1 MSKNWG
7 LSPSTDRTG
16 LRLGRQLNNLTNQ
29 GCGGPKVMNMLKPR
43 RRELFIEALIR
54 VAGFSAIL
62 FVVLI
67 FIFLVKEGAPA
78 LWETSLA
85 NLFGQRWYPNERLFG
100 TTPLILGSLLVTGGA
115 VVIALPL
122 GLATAVFIREL
133 APNWLREILK
143 PLIEVLAGIP
153 SVVLGFL
160 GMVAV
165 APLVRETL
173 NVPTGLTAFTGS
185 LMLAYM
191 ALPTIIS
198 VAEDAIDAVPSTY
211 RDGALALGAT
221 HWQTIWRVVLPA
233 ARSGV
238 IIAVMLG
245 IGRAIGETMAV
256 MMVTGNAARIPRE
269 WNALFLPVR
278 TMTATIA
285 AEMGEVA
292 QGSTHYHV
300 LFTVGILLFLVTFL
314 INAVASTVII
324 KGGPRRG
331 GRLMG

>member
-1 MSKNWG
+1 MRN
-7 LSPSTDRTG
+7 
-16 LRLGRQLNNLTNQ
+16 
-29 GCGGPKVMNMLKPR
+29 
-43 RRELFIEALIR
+43 REFVVETVIR
-54 VAGFSAIL
+54 VAGFSAIF
-62 FVVLI
+62 FVILI
-67 FIFLVKEGAPA
+67 FLFLMREGAPA
-78 LWETSLA
+78 FWEISPD
-85 NLFGQRWYPNERLFG
+85 NFFGERWYPNEDLFG
-100 TTPLILGSLLVTGGA
+100 TLPLIMGSLLVTLGA

-122 GLATAVFIREL
+122 GLATAIFIREL
-133 APNWLREILK
+133 APDWLREILK
-143 PLIEVLAGIP
+143 PLVEILAGIP

-165 APLVRETL
+165 SPLVREWL

-191 ALPTIIS
+191 SLPTIIS
-198 VAEDAIDAVPSTY
+198 VADDAIDAVPKAH

-256 MMVTGNAARIPRE
+256 MMVTGNAARIPSE
-269 WNALFLPVR
+269 WNALFFPAR

-292 QGSTHYHV
+292 QGSTHYQV
-300 LFTVGILLFLVTFL
+300 LFAIGILLFVVTFV
-314 INAVASTVII
+314 INAIASIVVIR
-324 KGGPRRG
+324 GGPRRG